1 MSMTNGG
8 PTPEQPPQ
16 LTVVAQYIKD
26 LSFENPN
33 APRSFEAGGEP
44 PQIGIQI
51 NVNASPLSETD
62 VEVVLTLTGK
72 AETAGSVMFSF
83 ELIYAGVFRVQNVPQ
98 ESLNAI
104 LLIECP
110 RMLFPFAREIIAT
123 SVRNGG
129 YPPLMLDPVDFVGLY
144 RQRMGEQAASQP
156 AL

>member
-1 MSMTNGG
+1 
-8 PTPEQPPQ
+8 
-16 LTVVAQYIKD
+16 
-26 LSFENPN
+26 
-33 APRSFEAGGEP
+33 
-44 PQIGIQI
+44 
-51 NVNASPLSETD
+51 
-62 VEVVLTLTGK
+62 
-72 AETAGSVMFSF
+72 SVMFSF

-104 LLIECP
+104 LMIECP